1 MAGDCSIGWRS
12 PIKTCPRFCLWLP
25 PNSDPSFISK
35 HHQLFRPRS
44 RCHLCWSQ
52 LGPARTSSQ
61 EHTCMSLPNS
71 AVTSRWELESIVM
84 RVFAPWK
91 WADQVH
97 FPHGIGHWLFTS
109 TPLCNSHNL
118 HTPESRCLLFKNHLF
133 IIFSCAGSL
142 LLGGLSSLV
151 EASRGY
157 SPGAGASHCDDFSRG
172 TLALGHAGYSR
183 CGTQA

>member
-1 MAGDCSIGWRS
+1 MYV
-12 PIKTCPRFCLWLP
+12 
-25 PNSDPSFISK
+25 
-35 HHQLFRPRS
+35 
-44 RCHLCWSQ
+44 
-52 LGPARTSSQ
+52 SS
-61 EHTCMSLPNS
+61 SV
-71 AVTSRWELESIVM
+71 VTSRWELESVVM
-84 RVFAPWK
+84 RVFTPWK

-97 FPHGIGHWLFTS
+97 FPHGSGCWLFTS

-133 IIFSCAGSL
+133 IFSCAGSS

-151 EASRGY
+151 VASRGY